1 MYKYI
6 FNNKLDI
13 LILLKIIFMAHP
25 IQHAKSSVNKFGGK
39 WEDYINIH
47 NWFDET
53 KSWVGHSDHRMF
65 RHHSEGI
72 FECEKIFGSQ
82 FTNSEDKVVYTRYV
96 GEQHIKEDC
105 NNYIPSAKEW
115 VRAMKDHDKPIWM
128 IKTMKLEFTD

>member
-1 MYKYI
+1 
-6 FNNKLDI
+6 
-13 LILLKIIFMAHP
+13 MAHP

-115 VRAMKDHDKPIWM
+115 LMSLESKERPVWM
-128 IKTMKLEFTD
+128 MRTLDINID